1 MLGKRREIAG
11 TRRARA
17 LSNGQFS
24 AQGTNER
31 PSYASWYCLAVTQRA
46 LLRGEMPKGRKPAAA
61 LFPPPLRSLSAARR
75 ITSEFHRLTHQ
86 IEAAGGADTA
96 AAEAELE
103 RLGGRA
109 AYQEASKLTTARVR
123 PASHVFSALTRWGLR
138 PAKGEPP
145 LPLLEVGA
153 VNLQLS
159 SVPWLAVRA
168 IDIRSSHPRIE
179 QRDFFTLRPAGAFRA
194 VVCAMVLN
202 CVPDAFSRGRMLLGC
217 RAHLSLGGLF
227 VVSVPLRC
235 LTCSPYTTPA
245 SFTAALAV
253 AGFEVLETRDTP
265 KVALVVARAV
275 AQLAPTG
282 EHGRVRRRRAVAP
295 GQTNDFAVAFAD

>member
-1 MLGKRREIAG
+1 MPREPGRR
-11 TRRARA
+11 
-17 LSNGQFS
+17 
-24 AQGTNER
+24 
-31 PSYASWYCLAVTQRA
+31 
-46 LLRGEMPKGRKPAAA
+46 AA

-86 IEAAGGADTA
+86 IEAAGGADTSA
-96 AAEAELE
+96 LSAELE

-123 PASHVFSALTRWGLR
+123 PASHVFSALTRHGLR
-138 PAKGEPP
+138 PRKGEPP

-168 IDIRSSHPRIE
+168 IDLRSSHPRIE
-179 QRDFFTLRPAGAFRA
+179 QRDFFALRPSAAFRV

-217 RAHLSLGGLF
+217 RAHLSLGGLL
-227 VVSVPLRC
+227 VLSVPLRC
-235 LTCSPYTTPA
+235 LTCSPYATSA
-245 SFTAALAV
+245 SFASALAV
-253 AGFEVLETRDTP
+253 AGFEVLETRETP
-265 KVALVVARAV
+265 KVALVVAKAV
-275 AQLAPTG
+275 QRMAPVG
-282 EHGRVRRRRAVAP
+282 EHGRVRRRVPDAP
-295 GQTNDFAVAFAD
+295 GQTNEFAVAFAE